1 MTFDFEERQGDL
13 LESTSPTDSI
23 VFTMTEDMKL
33 TNKEIRSR
41 LGQPQVQ
48 KKKVGQ
54 VAVQQQQKRFIFY
67 LILKPKSYNKPSY
80 GHLETCLIELR
91 KACETFGVQSLAI
104 PRELEEGLQDKYVK
118 QALFD
123 VFQDFSHL
131 ASHCESIQSIPS
143 SEYAARHRRLYETL
157 IDLDHQGFLMEGG
170 ATMRYYTNIDWELT
184 ERPFLILLL
193 RNDTLETGI
202 QMVLFSP
209 TFESTKAA
217 KKLEEAK
224 LPASIHHQI
233 LTWDEHQSPF
243 DLVQSAVK
251 DSKILVESNTRLF
264 IFEGLERLLK
274 IKMAPV
280 SIRQL
285 RMIKSEAEL
294 AILRCAN
301 EVTQMAI
308 EAVRPFIKVG
318 MNEREIQG
326 VMTKALV
333 AAGLTQTWVLALVDQ
348 DAALPHGDSG
358 ERQVQKKSVVLID
371 TGGELHGYQS
381 DTTRTFFM
389 APKGFNQTIENVWYL
404 VKEAQES
411 VLNQISVGN
420 TAAQVD
426 LTARDVI
433 EKAGYGP
440 YFTHRLGH
448 GIGLEMHEEPYMNK
462 GNTELVLKPGMTFSV
477 E

>member
-1 MTFDFEERQGDL
+1 MSSQEKDQYQPPPPPTPSRHYKKRLVAFFCGLFFLITTFCLQP
-13 LESTSPTDSI
+13 SSP
-23 VFTMTEDMKL
+23 
-33 TNKEIRSR
+33 
-41 LGQPQVQ
+41 
-48 KKKVGQ
+48 
-54 VAVQQQQKRFIFY
+54 
-67 LILKPKSYNKPSY
+67 
-80 GHLETCLIELR
+80 
-91 KACETFGVQSLAI
+91 
-104 PRELEEGLQDKYVK
+104 
-118 QALFD
+118 
-123 VFQDFSHL
+123 DFSHL
-131 ASHCESIQSIPS
+131 ASHCESIQPIPS

-202 QMVLFSP
+202 QMVIFSP

-217 KKLEEAK
+217 KKLEEAR
-224 LPASIHHQI
+224 LPTSIHHQI

-243 DLVQSAVK
+243 DLVQSVVK
-251 DSKILVESNTRLF
+251 DSKILMESNVRLF

-285 RMIKSEAEL
+285 RMIKSAAEL

-308 EAVRPFIKVG
+308 GAVRPFIKVG
-318 MNEREIQG
+318 MNEREIQR

-333 AAGLTQTWVLALVDQ
+333 AAGLSQTWVLALVDQ

-358 ERQVQKKSVVLID
+358 ERQVQKESVVLID

-389 APKGFNQTIENVWYL
+389 APKGFNQTIENAWYL

-426 LTARDVI
+426 LAARDVI

-462 GNTELVLKPGMTFSV
+462 GNTELVLTSGMTFSV
-477 E
+477 EPGVYLVNEFGIRLEDIVVVNQQGQLELLTNGLAHNPWTLSKDCGL